1 MPSATQY
8 EGSWHALRSILRH
21 EGLAAIYKGYGAT
34 LASFGPFSA
43 IYFLCYE
50 RLKAAHIQY
59 REQQIESAR
68 GWRSDNARA
77 LHQSAQI
84 DMHSRTPASSGAC
97 ARSQDIQPSPT
108 SQDNHPS
115 EGAGQVGGGYALLHG
130 AAAGALASFLTN
142 GPDMAKLRLQVQR
155 AAAFQGG
162 AFDAGVVALDPLA
175 LDPLERAAPL
185 ARQGAMAPGAHAP
198 APMVEGGVQVRGGVQ
213 LQGTPGPAPSTAAS
227 KPRRPAP
234 LPFHYTGFLDALA
247 SIVRVEGFKGL
258 FKGAGARVL
267 FFMPSQAI
275 SIACFEHFKLFF
287 SGNALRHS
295 ST

>member
-1 MPSATQY
+1 MGTAACTYVPRDT
-8 EGSWHALRSILRH
+8 
-21 EGLAAIYKGYGAT
+21 AAISSHPPVLIFLCTREPQGYGAT

-142 GPDMAKLRLQVQR
+142 GP
-155 AAAFQGG
+155 
-162 AFDAGVVALDPLA
+162 GVYFLNLKNAHFPSICFPL
-175 LDPLERAAPL
+175 
-185 ARQGAMAPGAHAP
+185 
-198 APMVEGGVQVRGGVQ
+198 
-213 LQGTPGPAPSTAAS
+213 
-227 KPRRPAP
+227 K
-234 LPFHYTGFLDALA
+234 
-247 SIVRVEGFKGL
+247 
-258 FKGAGARVL
+258 
-267 FFMPSQAI
+267 
-275 SIACFEHFKLFF
+275 
-287 SGNALRHS
+287 
-295 ST
+295 